1 MSANNKQP
9 IGKSSWAEDADSGDE
24 IDSGSTL
31 AQDIAQSMR
40 SSPAQ
45 PPPTTAAAAAM
56 PPRSYAADPYG
67 EVTPA
72 TAAAV
77 VLPNLPPSPARST
90 PQPTVPRVGA
100 GTPQDSGSSM
110 LRSISTSSAAAAS
123 SPAARAPTEAAP
135 AGTADSSPS
144 MDAEDQQPTSKQ
156 PAVDVERETARIA
169 RMMLR
174 PESEAAKHE
183 RLRVIQAD
191 PNSRLSSV
199 KSFNELDLKPELLR
213 AVATMGFEK
222 PSRQALWLHCSERM
236 LSLHSAVYRRCVFAQ
251 LCITVAHLRTADV
264 HAHARCCLTA
274 AAFKRWRCR

>member
-1 MSANNKQP
+1 MAAKNTP
-9 IGKSSWAEDADSGDE
+9 IKSSWAEDVDSGDE
-24 IDSGSTL
+24 DSGSTL
-31 AQDIAQSMR
+31 AQEIARSMR
-40 SSPAQ
+40 ASPATTAQ
-45 PPPTTAAAAAM
+45 PPPPTAAATAM

-72 TAAAV
+72 TATSAI
-77 VLPNLPPSPARST
+77 LPNLPPSPARST

-100 GTPQDSGSSM
+100 GTPQDSGSS
-110 LRSISTSSAAAAS
+110 LLKSTSTGATTTAAAAPPATAEHT
-123 SPAARAPTEAAP
+123 PAAAA
-135 AGTADSSPS
+135 AGSPS
-144 MDAEDQQPTSKQ
+144 MNAEEQQPASKQ

-199 KSFNELDLKPELLR
+199 KSFDELNLKPELLR

-222 PSRQALWLHCSERM
+222 PSRYQSHC
-236 LSLHSAVYRRCVFAQ
+236 
-251 LCITVAHLRTADV
+251 I
-264 HAHARCCLTA
+264 A
-274 AAFKRWRCR
+274 AYS

>member
-1 MSANNKQP
+1 MSAKKAP

-31 AQDIAQSMR
+31 VQDIAQSMR

-56 PPRSYAADPYG
+56 PPRSYAANPYG

-72 TAAAV
+72 TATAV
-77 VLPNLPPSPARST
+77 IAPNLPPSPACST
-90 PQPTVPRVGA
+90 PQPSVPRVGA

-110 LRSISTSSAAAAS
+110 LRSTSTSSAAAS
-123 SPAARAPTEAAP
+123 SPAARAPAEAAP

-144 MDAEDQQPTSKQ
+144 IYAEDPQPASKQ
-156 PAVDVERETARIA
+156 PSVDIERETARIA

-222 PSRQALWLHCSERM
+222 PSR
-236 LSLHSAVYRRCVFAQ
+236 
-251 LCITVAHLRTADV
+251 
-264 HAHARCCLTA
+264 
-274 AAFKRWRCR
+274 